1 MSVRNIFLTLVFV
14 FAVPAFVSAMTNDGA
29 ITDTSTTTTSSGT
42 YNDDG
47 SVGGK

>member
-1 MSVRNIFLTLVFV
+1 MSIRKTFSLLALLFM
-14 FAVPAFVSAMTNDGA
+14 VPVFVSAMTNDGA

-47 SVGGK
+47 TAGK